1 MYSIC
6 IIISDQPLLFWL
18 LLCSHFIIFFLVKK
32 RKPLFSNPIR
42 WSERFSNSNILSA
55 YHIKWLFRQIYNRNL
70 IIGSIVIYFTIIN
83 VKFIGKKNEI
93 RKWRIFT
100 SALSCSRFSILPK
113 DSAKSFQRRTAH
125 GRWPTVNLNEGVSN
139 LFLFPILRECA
150 STISLSLLQIR
161 GWASPL
167 TCVK

>member
-1 MYSIC
+1 MDRGVTHLHVNRSLNCVLEDVQCIC

-42 WSERFSNSNILSA
+42 WSERFRNSNILSG
-55 YHIKWLFRQIYNRNL
+55 YPIKWLFRRIYNRNL
-70 IIGSIVIYFTIIN
+70 IIGSIVIYFTICEIYWE
-83 VKFIGKKNEI
+83 KNEI

-113 DSAKSFQRRTAH
+113 DSAESFQRRTAH
-125 GRWPTVNLNEGVSN
+125 DRWPAMILKEG
-139 LFLFPILRECA
+139 IA
-150 STISLSLLQIR
+150 
-161 GWASPL
+161 A
-167 TCVK
+167 